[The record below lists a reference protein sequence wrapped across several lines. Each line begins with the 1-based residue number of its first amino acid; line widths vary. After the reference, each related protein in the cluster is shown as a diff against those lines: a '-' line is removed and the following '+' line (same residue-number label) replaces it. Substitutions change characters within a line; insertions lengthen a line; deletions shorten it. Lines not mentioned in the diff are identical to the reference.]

1 MKEQQKYMLR
11 QVVLMRMNEL
21 RIMVN
26 KLALAESQKAIEAE
40 IDELAAILKLI

>member
-1 MKEQQKYMLR
+1 MNEQQKYLLR

-26 KLALAESQKAIEAE
+26 KLALVDSQKAIEAE
-40 IDELAAILKLI
+40 IEELAEILRLI